1 MFDTIHFGLRK
12 RLAGHGAS
20 ESIHLMRS
28 VIPPL
33 SPALHLLLHTT
44 QLWLTLLV
52 AAQVPPE
59 LLKRDWPSRVEAIG
73 SLSLL
78 TPVEKAAFEDD
89 PSHHLPIREPEPQ
102 DWLAQQAE
110 KGQTYDQ
117 FRLIISRVKPRADQR
132 TLGIL
137 PLGEFG
143 PKSPSLET
151 LRIYCERFL
160 TLETRILPALPLEKV
175 PVKTRVNQGTQKRQL
190 LTTDILTWLQGQRP
204 KDAYAVIAVTMED
217 LYPDE
222 SWNFVFGQAF
232 LQGGVGVFSFARYD
246 PAFYGETSAG
256 DQTPLILARSAKVL
270 SHEMGH
276 MFGLKHCV
284 FFECILN
291 GSNHLGETDSRPMHL
306 CPVCL
311 RKLQLSVRCD
321 LVKREESLLRF
332 HEEQGFKQEADWSR
346 RYLEKLRR
354 AHSSPLK

>member
-33 SPALHLLLHTT
+33 SPALYLFIHTA
-44 QLWLTLLV
+44 QLWLTMLV

-73 SLSLL
+73 TLSLL

-89 PSHHLPIREPEPQ
+89 PALHLSIRAPKPE
-102 DWLAQQAE
+102 DWLAQHDE

-117 FRLIISRVKPRADQR
+117 FRLIISRVKPRSDQR
-132 TLGIL
+132 MLGIL
-137 PLGEFG
+137 PLGEFR
-143 PKSPSLET
+143 PNAPSLET
-151 LRIYCERFL
+151 LRIYCERFF
-160 TLETRILPALPLEKV
+160 TLETRLLPAQSLEKV
-175 PVKTRVNQGTQKRQL
+175 HAKSRINPGTQKRQL
-190 LTTDILTWLQGQRP
+190 LTTEILTWLQGQKP
-204 KDAYAVIAVTMED
+204 KDVYAVIAVTMED

-246 PAFYGETSAG
+246 PNFYGETSAG